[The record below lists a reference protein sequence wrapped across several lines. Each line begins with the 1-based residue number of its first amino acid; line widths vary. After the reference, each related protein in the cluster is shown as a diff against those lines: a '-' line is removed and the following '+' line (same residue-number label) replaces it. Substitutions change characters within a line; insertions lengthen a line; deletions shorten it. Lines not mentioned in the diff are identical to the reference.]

1 MTPRLA
7 VRDIAFFERPV
18 RFTRPF
24 RFGAVVIN
32 AASQAFVRVEIE
44 VEGKGTSVGASA
56 ELLVPKWFDKRPHLS
71 PEQTV
76 WELRRSLAIARDL
89 YLTGANFETAF
100 ALHAGRIAAQVA
112 ACAKEDIPPLASAYG
127 PAEIDKAIL
136 DALLRTVGTNFFD
149 GMAQNIAGIDARL
162 SPDLRDNDI
171 ARFLGRCRRLERVAI
186 RHTVGL
192 DDPIEGAGGVA
203 DPKEN
208 AGARYFKLK
217 LNGDPAADAARLI
230 RIGNELAT
238 LPYDYSVSLDAN
250 EQYADLAGLSA
261 LVDRLD
267 RDSALKPIATKLL
280 YIEQPMPR
288 DIFRQSPLGA
298 LAGRDFIIDEAD
310 DSYEAFPVARALGY
324 RGISSKS
331 CKGIYKSIV
340 NATRAAKWSA
350 RGEKYFIT
358 GEDLTCQAGLC
369 VQQDLAL
376 GALIGVTH
384 AERNG
389 HHYVD
394 GFGDAPKAEAQAFL
408 AAHPDLYIN
417 DRNSIRLSIH
427 DGDLLTGSL
436 TAPGFA
442 TSVHPDWSALSPL
455 QQPKAKTLQELKL

>member
-1 MTPRLA
+1 MA
-7 VRDIAFFERPV
+7 
-18 RFTRPF
+18 
-24 RFGAVVIN
+24 
-32 AASQAFVRVEIE
+32 
-44 VEGKGTSVGASA
+44 
-56 ELLVPKWFDKRPHLS
+56 PKWFDKRPHLA

-76 WELRRSLAIARDL
+76 EELRRSLMIARDL
-89 YLTGANFETAF
+89 YLGHSGFETAF
-100 ALHAGRIAAQVA
+100 GLHARCLTAQVE
-112 ACAKEDIPPLASAYG
+112 ACAKEDIPPLAAAYG

-136 DALLRTVGTNFFD
+136 DALLRSVGVNFFD
-149 GMAQNIAGIDARL
+149 GMAANIANIDATL
-162 SPDLRDNDI
+162 TPDLRDEDI
-171 ARFLGRCRRLERVAI
+171 STFLAGRQRLERVAI

-192 DDPIEGAGGVA
+192 DDEVEGSGGVA

-217 LNGDPAADAARLI
+217 LNGDPEADAARLI
-230 RIGNELAT
+230 RIGSELAR
-238 LPYDYSVSLDAN
+238 LPDDYRVTLDAN

-288 DIFRQSPLGA
+288 DIFRQSPLDV

-310 DSYEAFPVARALGY
+310 DSYDAFPAARALGY

-350 RGEKYFIT
+350 GGQKFFIS
-358 GEDLTCQAGLC
+358 GEDLTCQAGLG

-376 GALIGVTH
+376 GALISVPH

-394 GFGDAPKAEAQAFL
+394 GFGDAPAAEALAFL
-408 AAHPDLYIN
+408 SAHPDLYVSDGN
-417 DRNSIRLSIH
+417 TIRLSIH

-436 TAPGFA
+436 TAQGFA
-442 TSVHPDWSALSPL
+442 SGVHPNWSALSPL
-455 QQPKAKTLQELKL
+455 NQAKAKTLQEQSI

>member
-1 MTPRLA
+1 MPPRIA
-7 VRDIAFFERPV
+7 VRDISFFERPV
-18 RFTRPF
+18 AFAKPF

-32 AASQAFVRVEIE
+32 SAVQAFVRAEIE
-44 VEGKGTSVGASA
+44 IEGRGISVGASA
-56 ELLVPKWFDKRPHLS
+56 ELMAPKWFDKRAQLS

-76 WELRRSLAIARDL
+76 LELRRSLVIAREL
-89 YLTGANFETAF
+89 YVTGAGFETAF
-100 ALHAGRIAAQVA
+100 GLHASRLAAQLE
-112 ACAKEDIPPLASAYG
+112 ACAREDIPPLAANFG

-136 DALLRTVGTNFFD
+136 DALLRGLGMNFFD
-149 GMAQNIAGIDARL
+149 GMAANVAGIDARL
-162 SPDLRDNDI
+162 SPDLAKTEI
-171 ARFLGRCRRLERVAI
+171 ARFLARCKRLERVAI

-192 DDPIEGAGGVA
+192 DDKIEGEGGVA

-217 LNGDPAADAARLI
+217 LNGDPEHGAARLVG
-230 RIGNELAT
+230 IGKQLAT
-238 LPYDYSVSLDAN
+238 LPHDYRVTLDAN
-250 EQYADLAGLSA
+250 EQYADLDGLSA

-267 RDSALKPIATKLL
+267 RDAALGPIVGKLL

-298 LAGRDFIIDEAD
+298 LARRDFIIDEAD
-310 DSYEAFPVARALGY
+310 DSYEAFPAARALGY

-340 NATRAAKWSA
+340 NATRAAKWS
-350 RGEKYFIT
+350 GDGGKFFIS
-358 GEDLTCQAGLC
+358 GEDLTCQAGLA

-394 GFGDAPKAEAQAFL
+394 GFGDAPAAEAQAFRT
-408 AAHPDLYIN
+408 AHPDLYR
-417 DRNSIRLSIH
+417 DDGEGIRLSIH
-427 DGDLLTGSL
+427 GGDLLTGSL
-436 TAPGFA
+436 IVPGFA
-442 TSVHPDWSALSPL
+442 AGVHPLWTALSPL
-455 QQPKAKTLQELKL
+455 EQPKAKILQEQSL